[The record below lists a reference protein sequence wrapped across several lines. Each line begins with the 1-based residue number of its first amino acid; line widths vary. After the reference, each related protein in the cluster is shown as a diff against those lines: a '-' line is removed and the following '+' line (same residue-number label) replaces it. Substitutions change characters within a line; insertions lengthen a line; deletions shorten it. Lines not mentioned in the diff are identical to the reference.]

1 MLTSLLL
8 NNDKLLWYLYSHI

>member
-1 MLTSLLL
+1 MLISLLL